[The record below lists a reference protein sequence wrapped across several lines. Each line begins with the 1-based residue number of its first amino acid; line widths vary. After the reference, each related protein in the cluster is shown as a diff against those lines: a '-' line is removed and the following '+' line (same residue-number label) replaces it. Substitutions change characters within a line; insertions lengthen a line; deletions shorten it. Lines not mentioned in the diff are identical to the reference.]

1 MSYEIMEAK
10 LVDGILELRA
20 CEDSLVRSYAQF
32 RSEPDGPAAAAMNEE
47 FTRIQMRLAEL
58 EQLIAQLDAAET
70 SSQAVNL
77 SFIPASNAIAPSRP
91 AYQA

>member
-10 LVDGILELRA
+10 LVEGILELRA
-20 CEDSLVRSYAQF
+20 CEDALVRSYAQL
-32 RSEPDGPAAAAMNEE
+32 RSEPDAPAAAAMNEG

-58 EQLIAQLDAAET
+58 EQLMAQLDAAET
-70 SSQAVNL
+70 SSQTVNL
-77 SFIPASNAIAPSRP
+77 SFIPASNGIAPSRP

>member
-10 LVDGILELRA
+10 LVQGILELRA

-32 RSEPDGPAAAAMNEE
+32 QSEPAGPATAAMNEE
-47 FTRIQMRLAEL
+47 FSRIQIRLAEL
-58 EQLIAQLDAAET
+58 EQLMAQLDAAET
-70 SSQAVNL
+70 SSQGVNL
-77 SFIPASNAIAPSRP
+77 SFIPASNGIAPSHP

>member
-10 LVDGILELRA
+10 LVEGILELRA

-58 EQLIAQLDAAET
+58 EQLMAQLDAAET